1 MNDHPIV
8 AGSALFTLV
17 DPSKGHEVAYNRW
30 YERDHFYAGCMI
42 GPWLFAGKRWV
53 ATRAMKDLRFPTD
66 GEAVASPIDRGSYLA
81 TYWVLDG
88 KHDEHFAWAGEQVI
102 DLYMNDRGFMERE
115 HAHTVLVDKP
125 EHHYRDDDPVPIE
138 LAFDANYAGL
148 AVVAVDPAD
157 GVSDDELG
165 DHLETEALPAL
176 MKDSPVA
183 SMVSWRYIE
192 MGKGTENAPM
202 DLGMPPGP
210 PERRLQMFFLE
221 TSPELVWDRFH
232 AYAAGLVAAGKG
244 DVRFAAP
251 FLPTRVGTDTYT
263 DQLW

>member
-17 DPSKGHEVAYNRW
+17 DPNVGHEVAYNRW

-53 ATRAMKDLRFPTD
+53 ATRALKDLRFPHGDTP
-66 GEAVASPIDRGSYLA
+66 VASPHDKGSYLA
-81 TYWVLDG
+81 TYWVLED
-88 KHDEHFAWAGEQVI
+88 KHKEHFDWAGNQVV
-102 DLYMNDRGFMERE
+102 DLYMNNRGFMERQ
-115 HAHTVLVDKP
+115 HAHTVLLDQP
-125 EHHYRDDDPVPIE
+125 EYAYRDDDPVPIE
-138 LAFDANYAGL
+138 LAFDHGYQGL

-157 GVSDDELG
+157 GVSDEQLG
-165 DHLETEALPAL
+165 AHLEQTALPAL
-176 MKDSPVA
+176 LEDSAIA
-183 SMVSWRYIE
+183 SMVSWRYVA
-192 MGKGTENAPM
+192 MGEGTEQAPM

-221 TSPELVWDRFH
+221 DAPETMWDRFH
-232 AYAAGLVAAGKG
+232 TYADDLAASGTG
-244 DVRFAAP
+244 TVGFAAP
-251 FLPTRVGTDTYT
+251 FIPTIVGTDTYT